1 MEKFV
6 NLAKIMIICSASII
20 IVCCL
25 TYNYNTSAVSKDDS
39 VKQFVVKEN
48 ETFLSLATSLKENN
62 LIRSEFFYKLY
73 VKLNSAN
80 DLKAGLYELNE
91 TMSVKEIIDLLTTG
105 SSKNENNIL
114 VTFREGINM
123 RKVMS
128 IITENTNI
136 SLKEIKDKLSDN
148 NYLDELI
155 NKYWFLTGDI
165 KNKDIYYSLEGYLY
179 PNTYELDRTWNIEKV
194 FQVMLDETDKKLT
207 PYKETI
213 EASNYNIHEILTLAS
228 IVELEGANSDDR
240 NGIAGVFMNRLKSKW
255 SLGSDVTTYYAVGI
269 DFGERDLYMNEIN
282 DYNSYNTRSSK
293 MAGKLPVG
301 PICNPSIDSIEA
313 VLNPTKHNYYYFVA
327 DKNKKT
333 YFSKTSSE
341 HTATIAKLKKDN
353 LWYTYN

>member
-313 VLNPTKHNYYYFVA
+313 VLNPTKHNYYYFVN
-327 DKNKKT
+327 DCKGKLYMSKNET
-333 YFSKTSSE
+333 E
-341 HTATIAKLKKDN
+341 HNNIINKLKKEN
-353 LWYTYN
+353 NWCA

>member
-80 DLKAGLYELNE
+80 DLKVGLYELNE

>member
-207 PYKETI
+207 PYKEAI

-240 NGIAGVFMNRLKSKW
+240 NGIAGVFVNRLKSKW

>member
-80 DLKAGLYELNE
+80 DLKVGLYELNE

-194 FQVMLDETDKKLT
+194 FQVMLDEADKKLT